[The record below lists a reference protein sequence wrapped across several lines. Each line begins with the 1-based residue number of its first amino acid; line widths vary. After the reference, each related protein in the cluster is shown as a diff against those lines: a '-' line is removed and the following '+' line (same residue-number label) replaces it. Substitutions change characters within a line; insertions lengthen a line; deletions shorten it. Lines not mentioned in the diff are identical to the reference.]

1 MGPIMNRRTKLN
13 LRGIKNIKDP
23 KIRNELKKMF
33 LEKQKLI
40 QKNNEK
46 VKKQE
51 EMHNKYLPP
60 YLAPKILNAV
70 GFIEYTKRKGELNMN
85 GMTRFLMDEKK
96 FNQKEIG
103 WILLLLS
110 FETIGEIMSTP
121 EVANLVR
128 LTINKT
134 KGTIH

>member
-1 MGPIMNRRTKLN
+1 MGLIMNRRTKLN

>member
-1 MGPIMNRRTKLN
+1 MMNRKTKLN

-23 KIRNELKKMF
+23 KIRNELRKMF
-33 LEKQKLI
+33 L
-40 QKNNEK
+40 
-46 VKKQE
+46 KKQE
-51 EMHNKYLPP
+51 LLKKRNEEVKNKEEIHNKYLPP

-70 GFIEYTKRKGELNMN
+70 GFIEYTKRKGELDMP
-85 GMTRFLMDEKK
+85 GMTNFLIKEKK

-121 EVANLVR
+121 EVANLIR

>member
-1 MGPIMNRRTKLN
+1 MMDRKTKLN
-13 LRGIKNIKDP
+13 LKNIKDP

-33 LEKQKLI
+33 LEKQELLKKRNEEV
-40 QKNNEK
+40 KNKEDI
-46 VKKQE
+46 
-51 EMHNKYLPP
+51 HDKYLPP
-60 YLAPKILNAV
+60 YLAPKILSAV
-70 GFIEYTKRKGELNMN
+70 GFIEFSRRKGKVDIPSI
-85 GMTRFLMDEKK
+85 TRFLINEKK

-110 FETIGEIMSTP
+110 FETIGEIISTP
-121 EVANLVR
+121 EVASLIE

>member
-1 MGPIMNRRTKLN
+1 MGPIMNRKTKLN

>member
-1 MGPIMNRRTKLN
+1 MGPIMNRKTKLN

-33 LEKQKLI
+33 FERQRLI
-40 QKNNEK
+40 KKRDQEI
-46 VKKQE
+46 KKQE
-51 EMHNKYLPP
+51 EIHNKYLPP

-70 GFIEYTKRKGELNMN
+70 GFIEYTKRKGELDMP
-85 GMTRFLMDEKK
+85 GMTNFLIKEKK

-121 EVANLVR
+121 EVANLIR

>member
-1 MGPIMNRRTKLN
+1 MMDRKTKLN

-33 LEKQKLI
+33 LEKQELFK
-40 QKNNEK
+40 KRNEE
-46 VKKQE
+46 VKKKE
-51 EMHNKYLPP
+51 DIHDKYLPP

-70 GFIEYTKRKGELNMN
+70 GFIEYTKRKGELDIP
-85 GMTRFLMDEKK
+85 GMTNFLIKEKK

>member
-1 MGPIMNRRTKLN
+1 MGPMMNRKTKLN

-23 KIRNELKKMF
+23 KIRNELRKMF
-33 LEKQKLI
+33 L
-40 QKNNEK
+40 
-46 VKKQE
+46 KKQE
-51 EMHNKYLPP
+51 LLKKRNEEVKNKEEIHNKYLPP

-70 GFIEYTKRKGELNMN
+70 GFIEYTKRKGELDMP
-85 GMTRFLMDEKK
+85 GMTNFLIKEKK

-121 EVANLVR
+121 EVANLIR

>member
-1 MGPIMNRRTKLN
+1 MTNFL
-13 LRGIKNIKDP
+13 IK
-23 KIRNELKKMF
+23 
-33 LEKQKLI
+33 
-40 QKNNEK
+40 
-46 VKKQE
+46 
-51 EMHNKYLPP
+51 
-60 YLAPKILNAV
+60 
-70 GFIEYTKRKGELNMN
+70 
-85 GMTRFLMDEKK
+85 EKK

>member
-1 MGPIMNRRTKLN
+1 MDRKTKLN

-85 GMTRFLMDEKK
+85 NMTRFLMDEKK

>member
-1 MGPIMNRRTKLN
+1 MNRRTKLN

>member
-1 MGPIMNRRTKLN
+1 MMDRKTKLN